1 YTFVIAKVV
10 IKILNGESV
19 ETPRKSMAREFG
31 KVLVTEGID
40 AAKKTLQDRKD
51 DPATYILNE
60 DEFNSLGYDLMG
72 DSNELHMPEQH
83 KYAEAVEVLKLNVEQ
98 FPTSSNAYDSYA
110 ESLLKNGQKEEAI
123 KMYREALRLN
133 PKNDH
138 AQRTLK
144 ELQKPSGEN

>member
-1 YTFVIAKVV
+1 MMKPHFPPDFGNDLA
-10 IKILNGESV
+10 LGL
-19 ETPRKSMAREFG
+19 EFFLRG
-31 KVLVTEGID
+31 TR
-40 AAKKTLQDRKD
+40 LQDFPHFRIQAFFEKLQRLKD
-51 DPATYILNE
+51 DPATYILDE